1 MKKTNSLTEEA
12 NVKINPKIKVHQNPA
27 PRKMAIAMAILEEY
41 NASQK
46 IKRAQKNA
54 QPQLTTLQKELLNF
68 YAQEPTEAQM
78 QQIKAFL
85 SQLLKEDSFKNEMPF
100 ESKIAA

>member
-1 MKKTNSLTEEA
+1 MKKTNSLAEEA
-12 NVKINPKIKVHQNPA
+12 NVKINPRIKVHPNPA
-27 PRKMAIAMAILEEY
+27 PRKMAIAIGILEEY

-85 SQLLKEDSFKNEMPF
+85 SQLLKEDIHATEMSF